1 MLPVEQLR
9 HGEAE
14 RQGKPGGM
22 RLVGIPPKCR
32 TWQCSRRRTDVQPCW
47 VAESRHLES
56 AGAVFQIAQNVL
68 MPY

>member
-22 RLVGIPPKCR
+22 RLVNSEWKRGGGLLLVHIMCDRKH
-32 TWQCSRRRTDVQPCW
+32 D
-47 VAESRHLES
+47 
-56 AGAVFQIAQNVL
+56 F
-68 MPY
+68 